1 MIIHYL
7 CTTLL
12 FVFINMQRIV
22 LFDIAKALCIV
33 LVVVGHYIP
42 ENSPVWYECLNKL
55 IYSFHMPLFMFA
67 SGFIYMATKK
77 EGESYSKF
85 LVKKLKR
92 LMLPYVVVSVIV
104 ISIKMPTEKHA
115 LVENPVTAYAYIK
128 MLYFP
133 EAGYFLWFIW
143 ALWWMFVIAP
153 LFATKQKRLLLLGAA
168 LLLYCIPPFL
178 PEVFCFKQFQSML
191 VFFMLGA
198 VCCDWSKIATSVKI
212 PFWAVC
218 LSFAALE
225 YFYIRFDACYS
236 VIPFVGIATIIYLS
250 DIISRGAKKI
260 NGLLTISATS
270 YIIYLFHTTFEG
282 AAKAALQKFAPILLD
297 DPFFAVGAVLVISAG
312 VAGPMVLYR
321 YILAKY
327 KLTQFIFGIKRQQA
341 ASDRLPAA

>member
-33 LVVVGHYIP
+33 LVVVGHYFP

-104 ISIKMPTEKHA
+104 ISIKMLTEKHA
-115 LVENPVTAYAYIK
+115 FVENPVTAYAYIK

-168 LLLYCIPPFL
+168 LLLY
-178 PEVFCFKQFQSML
+178 S
-191 VFFMLGA
+191 
-198 VCCDWSKIATSVKI
+198 SV
-212 PFWAVC
+212 
-218 LSFAALE
+218 
-225 YFYIRFDACYS
+225 
-236 VIPFVGIATIIYLS
+236 
-250 DIISRGAKKI
+250 
-260 NGLLTISATS
+260 
-270 YIIYLFHTTFEG
+270 
-282 AAKAALQKFAPILLD
+282 
-297 DPFFAVGAVLVISAG
+297 SAG
-312 VAGPMVLYR
+312 SVLFQTIPEHVGVFYAWCC
-321 YILAKY
+321 L
-327 KLTQFIFGIKRQQA
+327 L
-341 ASDRLPAA
+341 RLEQDCNIRKNSALGCMPVICRA

>member
-1 MIIHYL
+1 
-7 CTTLL
+7 
-12 FVFINMQRIV
+12 
-22 LFDIAKALCIV
+22 
-33 LVVVGHYIP
+33 
-42 ENSPVWYECLNKL
+42 
-55 IYSFHMPLFMFA
+55 
-67 SGFIYMATKK
+67 
-77 EGESYSKF
+77 
-85 LVKKLKR
+85 
-92 LMLPYVVVSVIV
+92 ML
-104 ISIKMPTEKHA
+104 TEKHA
-115 LVENPVTAYAYIK
+115 FVENPVTAYAYIK

-153 LFATKQKRLLLLGAA
+153 LFATKQKRLLLLCAA

-225 YFYIRFDACYS
+225 YFYIRFDACHS

-270 YIIYLFHTTFEG
+270 YIIYLFHTTFE
-282 AAKAALQKFAPILLD
+282 ALQ
-297 DPFFAVGAVLVISAG
+297 
-312 VAGPMVLYR
+312 
-321 YILAKY
+321 
-327 KLTQFIFGIKRQQA
+327 
-341 ASDRLPAA
+341 RLPYKNSRPFCLTTRFLPSAQCLSYKQALPDLWSFTAISSQNIN

>member
-1 MIIHYL
+1 
-7 CTTLL
+7 
-12 FVFINMQRIV
+12 
-22 LFDIAKALCIV
+22 
-33 LVVVGHYIP
+33 
-42 ENSPVWYECLNKL
+42 
-55 IYSFHMPLFMFA
+55 
-67 SGFIYMATKK
+67 
-77 EGESYSKF
+77 
-85 LVKKLKR
+85 
-92 LMLPYVVVSVIV
+92 MLPYVVVSVIV
-104 ISIKMPTEKHA
+104 ISIKMLTEKHA
-115 LVENPVTAYAYIK
+115 FVENPVTAYAYIK

-225 YFYIRFDACYS
+225 YFYIRFDACHS

-250 DIISRGAKKI
+250 DIISRGAKK
-260 NGLLTISATS
+260 S
-270 YIIYLFHTTFEG
+270 
-282 AAKAALQKFAPILLD
+282 
-297 DPFFAVGAVLVISAG
+297 
-312 VAGPMVLYR
+312 MVC
-321 YILAKY
+321 
-327 KLTQFIFGIKRQQA
+327 
-341 ASDRLPAA
+341 

>member
-1 MIIHYL
+1 MVYL
-7 CTTLL
+7 G
-12 FVFINMQRIV
+12 FVVDVCHRAAV
-22 LFDIAKALCIV
+22 CD
-33 LVVVGHYIP
+33 
-42 ENSPVWYECLNKL
+42 E
-55 IYSFHMPLFMFA
+55 
-67 SGFIYMATKK
+67 T
-77 EGESYSKF
+77 
-85 LVKKLKR
+85 
-92 LMLPYVVVSVIV
+92 
-104 ISIKMPTEKHA
+104 
-115 LVENPVTAYAYIK
+115 
-128 MLYFP
+128 
-133 EAGYFLWFIW
+133 
-143 ALWWMFVIAP
+143 
-153 LFATKQKRLLLLGAA
+153 KRLLLLGAA

-225 YFYIRFDACYS
+225 YFYIRFDVCHS

-297 DPFFAVGAVLVISAG
+297 DPFFCRRRSACHISRRCRTY
-312 VAGPMVLYR
+312 GPLPLYPR
-321 YILAKY
+321 KI
-327 KLTQFIFGIKRQQA
+327 
-341 ASDRLPAA
+341 

>member
-1 MIIHYL
+1 MVYLGFVVDVCHRAAVCDETKKIIAPWCGIASVLHSSVS
-7 CTTLL
+7 TGS
-12 FVFINMQRIV
+12 V
-22 LFDIAKALCIV
+22 LFQT
-33 LVVVGHYIP
+33 IP
-42 ENSPVWYECLNKL
+42 EHV
-55 IYSFHMPLFMFA
+55 
-67 SGFIYMATKK
+67 G
-77 EGESYSKF
+77 
-85 LVKKLKR
+85 V
-92 LMLPYVVVSVIV
+92 
-104 ISIKMPTEKHA
+104 
-115 LVENPVTAYAYIK
+115 
-128 MLYFP
+128 
-133 EAGYFLWFIW
+133 
-143 ALWWMFVIAP
+143 
-153 LFATKQKRLLLLGAA
+153 
-168 LLLYCIPPFL
+168 
-178 PEVFCFKQFQSML
+178 
-191 VFFMLGA
+191 FMLGA

-225 YFYIRFDACYS
+225 YFYIRFDVCHS
-236 VIPFVGIATIIYLS
+236 VIPFIGIATIIYLS

>member
-1 MIIHYL
+1 
-7 CTTLL
+7 
-12 FVFINMQRIV
+12 
-22 LFDIAKALCIV
+22 
-33 LVVVGHYIP
+33 
-42 ENSPVWYECLNKL
+42 
-55 IYSFHMPLFMFA
+55 MPLFMFA

-104 ISIKMPTEKHA
+104 ISIKMLTEKHA
-115 LVENPVTAYAYIK
+115 FVENPVTAYAYIK

-178 PEVFCFKQFQSML
+178 PDVFCFKQFQSML

-225 YFYIRFDACYS
+225 YFYIRFDACHS

-250 DIISRGAKKI
+250 DIISRGAKKNQWFADNI
-260 NGLLTISATS
+260 GDKLYNLFVPHHIRGRCKGCLTKIRAHSA
-270 YIIYLFHTTFEG
+270 
-282 AAKAALQKFAPILLD
+282 
-297 DPFFAVGAVLVISAG
+297 
-312 VAGPMVLYR
+312 
-321 YILAKY
+321 
-327 KLTQFIFGIKRQQA
+327 
-341 ASDRLPAA
+341 

>member
-1 MIIHYL
+1 MVYL
-7 CTTLL
+7 G
-12 FVFINMQRIV
+12 FVVDVCHRAAV
-22 LFDIAKALCIV
+22 CD
-33 LVVVGHYIP
+33 
-42 ENSPVWYECLNKL
+42 E
-55 IYSFHMPLFMFA
+55 
-67 SGFIYMATKK
+67 TKK
-77 EGESYSKF
+77 
-85 LVKKLKR
+85 
-92 LMLPYVVVSVIV
+92 I
-104 ISIKMPTEKHA
+104 
-115 LVENPVTAYAYIK
+115 
-128 MLYFP
+128 
-133 EAGYFLWFIW
+133 
-143 ALWWMFVIAP
+143 IAP
-153 LFATKQKRLLLLGAA
+153 WCGIASV
-168 LLLYCIPPFL
+168 CIPPFL

-198 VCCDWSKIATSVKI
+198 VCCDWSKIATSIKI

-225 YFYIRFDACYS
+225 YFYIRFDACHS

>member
-1 MIIHYL
+1 
-7 CTTLL
+7 
-12 FVFINMQRIV
+12 MQRIV

-33 LVVVGHYIP
+33 LVVVGHYFP

-104 ISIKMPTEKHA
+104 ISIKMLTEKHA
-115 LVENPVTAYAYIK
+115 FVENPVTAYAYIK

-153 LFATKQKRLLLLGAA
+153 LFATKQKRLLLLGA
-168 LLLYCIPPFL
+168 
-178 PEVFCFKQFQSML
+178 
-191 VFFMLGA
+191 

-225 YFYIRFDACYS
+225 YFYIRFDACHS

-250 DIISRGAKKI
+250 DIISRGTKKI

>member
-1 MIIHYL
+1 
-7 CTTLL
+7 
-12 FVFINMQRIV
+12 
-22 LFDIAKALCIV
+22 
-33 LVVVGHYIP
+33 
-42 ENSPVWYECLNKL
+42 
-55 IYSFHMPLFMFA
+55 
-67 SGFIYMATKK
+67 
-77 EGESYSKF
+77 
-85 LVKKLKR
+85 
-92 LMLPYVVVSVIV
+92 
-104 ISIKMPTEKHA
+104 
-115 LVENPVTAYAYIK
+115 
-128 MLYFP
+128 
-133 EAGYFLWFIW
+133 
-143 ALWWMFVIAP
+143 
-153 LFATKQKRLLLLGAA
+153 
-168 LLLYCIPPFL
+168 
-178 PEVFCFKQFQSML
+178 ML

-225 YFYIRFDACYS
+225 YFYIRFDTCHS

>member
-33 LVVVGHYIP
+33 LVVVGHYFP

-92 LMLPYVVVSVIV
+92 LMLPYVIVSVIV
-104 ISIKMPTEKHA
+104 ISIKMLTEKHA
-115 LVENPVTAYAYIK
+115 FVENPVTAYAYIK

-191 VFFMLGA
+191 VFFYAWCCLLRLEQDCNIRKNSVLG
-198 VCCDWSKIATSVKI
+198 CM
-212 PFWAVC
+212 P
-218 LSFAALE
+218 
-225 YFYIRFDACYS
+225 
-236 VIPFVGIATIIYLS
+236 VICRA
-250 DIISRGAKKI
+250 
-260 NGLLTISATS
+260 
-270 YIIYLFHTTFEG
+270 
-282 AAKAALQKFAPILLD
+282 
-297 DPFFAVGAVLVISAG
+297 
-312 VAGPMVLYR
+312 
-321 YILAKY
+321 
-327 KLTQFIFGIKRQQA
+327 
-341 ASDRLPAA
+341 

>member
-33 LVVVGHYIP
+33 LVVVGHYFP

-104 ISIKMPTEKHA
+104 ISIKMLTEKHA
-115 LVENPVTAYAYIK
+115 SVENPVTAYAYIK

-168 LLLYCIPPFL
+168 CFCTAFL
-178 PEVFCFKQFQSML
+178 RFCRKCFVSNNSRACWCFLCL
-191 VFFMLGA
+191 VLFVATGA
-198 VCCDWSKIATSVKI
+198 
-212 PFWAVC
+212 
-218 LSFAALE
+218 
-225 YFYIRFDACYS
+225 R
-236 VIPFVGIATIIYLS
+236 
-250 DIISRGAKKI
+250 
-260 NGLLTISATS
+260 
-270 YIIYLFHTTFEG
+270 
-282 AAKAALQKFAPILLD
+282 LQHP
-297 DPFFAVGAVLVISAG
+297 
-312 VAGPMVLYR
+312 
-321 YILAKY
+321 
-327 KLTQFIFGIKRQQA
+327 
-341 ASDRLPAA
+341 